1 MTQNLI
7 MIGIGVVGMILGF
20 VYYMLKKI
28 DKNMEKLFDANE
40 NIIRL
45 VNDLDKRIIVLET
58 KAKERRHEFMEGVQN
73 G

>member
-58 KAKERRHEFMEGVQN
+58 KAKERRHDFMEETAN

>member
-1 MTQNLI
+1 MTQYLI
-7 MIGIGVVGMILGF
+7 MIGIGVLGMILGF
-20 VYYMLKKI
+20 VYHMLNKI

-40 NIIRL
+40 NVIRL

-58 KAKERRHEFMEGVQN
+58 KAKERRHDFTEELSN